1 MVAQLLDGK
10 KIAAQIMAKVQQA
23 IASFPQKPRLAIVR
37 CGDDPASVLYTAM
50 KQKKAEEIGIQ
61 AELYVFSSTVNQ
73 QEVIEKIQCLNATV
87 DGIMV
92 QLPLP
97 AHLSERQVCDAI
109 DIDKDVDGLTQQ
121 SLAQVMNNQELHAPA
136 TPKAVIRLLDEYHLP
151 LAGKNVVI
159 VGRST
164 LIGKPLAMMALH
176 RDATVSICHSKTPDL
191 AKHTCQADVLIS
203 AVGKQ
208 HFITP
213 DMIKEDAIVIDV
225 GISKQDNQ
233 IKGDIHPD
241 VIQKAA
247 FLAPVPGGVGP
258 MTIAMLLEAVA
269 EAKIYK
275 MNQMNLKEKIK
286 QEEKSR

>member
-10 KIAAQIMAKVQQA
+10 KIAAKILAKVQQA
-23 IASFPQKPRLAIVR
+23 IVSLPQKPRLAIVR

-61 AELYVFSSTVNQ
+61 AELYVFSGTIDQ
-73 QEVIEKIQCLNATV
+73 QKVIEKIQCLNATV

-97 AHLSERQVCDAI
+97 AHLSERQICDAI

-151 LAGKNVVI
+151 LAGKQVVI
-159 VGRST
+159 VGRSA
-164 LIGKPLAMMALH
+164 LIGKPLAIMALH

-191 AKHTCQADVLIS
+191 AKHTRHADVLIS
-203 AVGKQ
+203 AVGKP
-208 HFITP
+208 HFITS
-213 DMIKEDAIVIDV
+213 DMIQENAIVIDV

-233 IKGDIHPD
+233 TKGDIHPD

-275 MNQMNLKEKIK
+275 MNPREKIK
-286 QEEKSR
+286 SEKEE